1 MTSIVSEQYSK
12 KIINIKKLKK
22 IVGDFPRKRKV
33 ILCHGNFD
41 VVHPGH
47 VRHLTYAK
55 TKADILAVSIT
66 ADKFVEKGIYRPFV
80 PENLRALNLAAFQ
93 MVDYVIIDNNKKPL
107 KNLSILKPD
116 FFAKGFEYSAG
127 NLPPATIEEA
137 NIVSAYGGEMIF
149 TPGDIVYSST
159 QLLKLSQP
167 KIEIEKLIDLMNR
180 NDINFSKLKETI
192 GKLKSL
198 SVHVIGDT
206 IVDSYTRTNL
216 IGGNT
221 KTPTTSVLYQERND
235 YIGGA
240 GIVAQHLKAAGAKV
254 FFTSVLGDDD
264 LKTFVSKEMKK
275 KGININFIIDPTR
288 PTTHK
293 NVILSGI
300 YKLLK
305 IDKVDNHPIS
315 QSISKKIISSIKKY
329 KCDVIIFS
337 DFRHGLFNKN
347 TIDQFT
353 KSIPKKVFKVADSQV
368 ATRWGNIID
377 FKNFDLIT
385 PNEREARFS
394 LADQDSSISNLSREL
409 AYKTKFK
416 NLILKLGE
424 RGTVSVDSTGKK
436 NRRSN
441 DKSKAF
447 ALPSFANNIVDTNG
461 TGDAL
466 LAYASLTLAKTKS
479 LFISSIIGS
488 LAAAIECEKDG
499 NVAITTDEI
508 IKKINSIKNLASY
521 KSSRKYK

>member
-254 FFTSVLGDDD
+254 F
-264 LKTFVSKEMKK
+264 
-275 KGININFIIDPTR
+275 
-288 PTTHK
+288 
-293 NVILSGI
+293 
-300 YKLLK
+300 YK
-305 IDKVDNHPIS
+305 
-315 QSISKKIISSIKKY
+315 
-329 KCDVIIFS
+329 
-337 DFRHGLFNKN
+337 
-347 TIDQFT
+347 
-353 KSIPKKVFKVADSQV
+353 
-368 ATRWGNIID
+368 
-377 FKNFDLIT
+377 
-385 PNEREARFS
+385 RF
-394 LADQDSSISNLSREL
+394 
-409 AYKTKFK
+409 
-416 NLILKLGE
+416 G
-424 RGTVSVDSTGKK
+424 
-436 NRRSN
+436 
-441 DKSKAF
+441 
-447 ALPSFANNIVDTNG
+447 
-461 TGDAL
+461 
-466 LAYASLTLAKTKS
+466 
-479 LFISSIIGS
+479 
-488 LAAAIECEKDG
+488 
-499 NVAITTDEI
+499 
-508 IKKINSIKNLASY
+508 
-521 KSSRKYK
+521 